1 MRNHDKPIK
10 RAITQ
15 NLAMPNS
22 GGDEEQQKLSII
34 TGEIAE

>member
-1 MRNHDKPIK
+1 MAN
-10 RAITQ
+10 TQ
-15 NLAMPNS
+15 NLAMPNT